1 MNLINWNG
9 SMKQFDVY
17 LVELD
22 PTRGSEIK
30 KTRPAVIISPDAMN
44 KNLQTVIV
52 APLTSTAKGYP
63 SRIATRFDDV
73 NGEIVLDQIRAVD
86 KVRLVKRKGKV
97 NAAVARDIKKV
108 LGVMFS

>member
-1 MNLINWNG
+1 MNLIKRNG

-22 PTRGSEIK
+22 PTKGSEMQ

-44 KNLQTVIV
+44 NNLQTVIV
-52 APLTSTAKGYP
+52 APLTNTIKGYP
-63 SRIATRFDDV
+63 SRVVSNFAGV
-73 NGEIVLDQIRAVD
+73 NGEIALDQIRAVD
-86 KVRLVKRKGKV
+86 KGRLVKRKGKV
-97 NAAVARDIKKV
+97 VAAVAGDIKKV